1 MVKKEIKENEDFNA
15 EEQGG
20 YELNHYQ
27 EWTDNESKRTNIM
40 SKNKQRKY
48 INWNG
53 YVSKE
58 LQKWEI
64 DEQK

>member
-1 MVKKEIKENEDFNA
+1 MVKKEIKENEEFNE

-27 EWTDNESKRTNIM
+27 EWTENKSKRTNIM
-40 SKNKQRKY
+40 SKKKQRIY

-53 YVSKE
+53 YFTKE
-58 LQKWEI
+58 LEKRQT
-64 DEQK
+64 DELK